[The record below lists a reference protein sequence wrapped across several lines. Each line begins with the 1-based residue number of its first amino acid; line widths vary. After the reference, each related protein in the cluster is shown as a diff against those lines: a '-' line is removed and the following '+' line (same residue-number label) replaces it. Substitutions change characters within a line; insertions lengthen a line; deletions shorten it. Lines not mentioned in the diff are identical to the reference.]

1 MGLHKITAG
10 SGYDYLTRQVAALD
24 ATEKGHTG
32 LASYYTERGESPG
45 QWLGSGMAG
54 IDGLNAGDP
63 VTAEQMQAL
72 FGSGHHPLAHQRQA
86 ALAGPEHSD
95 RDRAMAARLG
105 APFKVYPGDV
115 SPFRR
120 EVAGRL
126 AAWNRAAGRPDGAPV
141 PASERARVRTEVGRE
156 FFLADFGRPP
166 LDARELA
173 GHIARLSRQ
182 QTTAVAGFDLTFSPV
197 KSVSA
202 LWALADPHTA
212 AVIEQ
217 AHRAAIS
224 DALAMIEQRALF
236 TRTGANGVR
245 QVDVQGLVAA
255 AFTHRDSRAGDP
267 DLHTHVAVAN
277 KVQTLDGGW
286 LSIDGRVLYKAKVTA
301 SETYNTALER
311 HLAHSLGVQF
321 VDRAT
326 EDGRRPVREIEGVD
340 PALLQ
345 HWSSRRISITTRQ
358 GELSVEFQRAHG
370 RPPTPVEALALAQQ
384 ATLETREAKHEPRL
398 LAEQRTTW
406 RTQAESVLGGRGA
419 VASMMH
425 RALHPTP
432 RRTSAID
439 GEWIDD
445 SSSRIVTTIE
455 QRRSTWQSWHVRAE
469 ALRHARTHYVPLDQL
484 DAVVGQLVDAALSRH
499 SLPLRNPDDTL
510 VEPDVLRRLDGASV
524 YTVSGTQLFTS
535 ARILA
540 AEQRLVDAAGR
551 RDGMTVDATA
561 IDFTLL
567 ESTAN
572 GLTLNAGQVAL
583 VRAMAT
589 SGSRVQ
595 LAIAPAGSGKTTA
608 MRALTAAWTE
618 AGGTVIGLAPSAAA
632 AAALGEQIDSHT
644 DTLAKLTWSLG
655 NDERPEWVTAIG
667 PKTLVIID
675 EAGMADTL
683 SLDAAVDHILARG
696 GSVRLIG
703 DDQQLAAIGAG
714 GVLRDIATTHG
725 AVRLNELVRF
735 TDPAEGAASLA
746 LRDGHPEALGFYL
759 DRGRVHV
766 GDLATITDDVFA
778 SWLADRN
785 QGRDAIMLAPT
796 RELVAELN
804 QRARAHRLGNQP
816 TGHEVDLA
824 DGNRASA
831 GDVIITRTNNRRL
844 ATSPTDWVKNGDRWT
859 ILATRADGG
868 VRAIHNQ
875 NRLAV
880 DLPTDY
886 VRASVELGYATT
898 VHSAQGVSVDTMHG
912 IATDALTRQQLYT
925 MLTRGRHANHVHLQ
939 VVGDGEP
946 HTAIRPETVLPPTP
960 TDLLEQI
967 LARDELP
974 VSATTQQRDLLTP
987 TLRLGP
993 ATARYTDALHVAAEA
1008 TADPET
1014 VHHLAGA
1021 AERVVPGVTNAPA
1034 WPTLRA
1040 HLLLLAASGAGPV
1053 AELDRAAEGLGAV
1066 DDPAAV
1072 LDWRLDPSGLRSA
1085 GTGPLPWIPG
1095 IPATLAEHPTWG
1107 PYLSQR
1113 RQLVTDLATQVRDS
1127 ARDGAT
1133 PAWVTARG
1141 TGLPAEA
1148 IADIEVWRAAMNVA
1162 PTDLRPTGQRRL
1174 GVAAWRWQRR
1184 LDRLVSAGISPA
1196 MDEWGPLLH
1205 SLAPGMAADEFTPEL
1220 ARRLAQI
1227 SSAGLDARS
1236 LLRDAAA
1243 EGVLPDDHAAAAL
1256 WWRIARHISP
1266 ATAPSADTDPP
1277 VDSAWT
1283 RTLGQHIGEAS
1294 ARKLQA
1300 SPWWPALVTVVDRA
1314 VQRGW
1319 APADLLTEPP
1329 AGVTDVDPCQ
1339 ALVWRT
1345 SLLIHPLR
1353 GEAEPDPDT
1362 PPHDLWDGYHP
1373 DPVAEWLPLDAP
1385 APAGRDAGL
1394 EVEVEDVD
1402 DLTLDDDPGPDFTI
1416 EAMIR
1421 NALPAPE
1428 PTEADM
1434 RAMFARADAWRDSGT
1449 TPERLT
1455 QINHWANEFYQ
1466 QQYAGSWAQHYLF
1479 QRFGVDLTGD
1489 PHYQPG
1495 YAPNTWT
1502 ALTSHLRRR
1511 GVSDHEL
1518 QIAGLALPA
1527 STGRLIDR
1535 FRDRVLFPIIHD
1547 GHVLGF
1553 VGRRHPERTDSDKA
1567 GPKYLNTP
1575 ETPLFHKGAQ
1585 LYAAEGLISAGAT
1598 PVIVEG
1604 PMDAIAITLAT
1615 GGSHVG
1621 VAPLGTSLTDEQ
1633 AAQLAGWRRQPIV
1646 ATDADLAGQIAAE
1659 RDYWILTHHRMDPS
1673 HAQLPAGSDPA
1684 DLLAIG
1690 DRHVLAAAIRGT
1702 RPLADA
1708 LITERLTGP
1717 RDINAALNA
1726 VRVLAAQPPDAW
1738 EPGANRIAGQAGIP
1752 FGLIRHALCDA
1763 IRAINQSP
1771 RAATEAGLRET
1782 FAIKK
1787 ALAQRRIPNVTNPGK
1802 WLTDTPTI
1810 ARRAGESRGQAAD
1823 NDHIQAQRHA
1833 RTDIPRQAR

>member
-32 LASYYTERGESPG
+32 LASYYTERGETPG

-95 RDRAMAARLG
+95 RDRALAARLG

-120 EVAGRL
+120 EVATRL
-126 AAWNRAAGRPDGAPV
+126 AALNRAAGRPEGARV
-141 PASERARVRTEVGRE
+141 PAPERAKVRTEVGRE

-202 LWALADPHTA
+202 LWALADTHTA

-224 DALAMIEQRALF
+224 DALRMIEERALF

-245 QVDVQGLVAA
+245 QVNVQGLVAA

-277 KVQTLDGGW
+277 KVQTLDGRW

-311 HLAHSLGVQF
+311 RLAHSLGVQF
-321 VDRAT
+321 VDRTA

-340 PALLQ
+340 LTLLQ
-345 HWSSRRISITTRQ
+345 HWSSRRISIEARQ

-406 RTQAESVLGGRGA
+406 RTQAEHVLGGRTA
-419 VASMMH
+419 VARMIH

-432 RRTSAID
+432 RPASTID
-439 GEWIDD
+439 GEWIADTAG
-445 SSSRIVTTIE
+445 RIVTTIE
-455 QRRSTWQSWHVRAE
+455 QRRSTWQTWHIRAE
-469 ALRHARTHYVPLDQL
+469 ALREARTHNVPLAQL
-484 DAVVGQLVDAALSRH
+484 DAVVDRLVDAALTSH

-524 YTVSGTQLFTS
+524 YTVSGARLFTS

-551 RDGMTVDATA
+551 RNGMTVDATA
-561 IDFTLL
+561 IDLALL

-644 DTLAKLTWSLG
+644 DTLAKLTWSLT
-655 NDERPEWVTAIG
+655 DKDQPDWVTTIG

-683 SLDAAVDHILARG
+683 SLDAAVDHILASG

-735 TDPAEGAASLA
+735 TDPAEGIASLA
-746 LRDGHPEALGFYL
+746 LRDGRPEALGFYL
-759 DRGRVHV
+759 DQRRVHV

-785 QGRDAIMLAPT
+785 QGQDAIMLAPT
-796 RELVAELN
+796 RDLVAELN
-804 QRARAHRLGNQP
+804 QRARAHRLGGQP
-816 TGHEVDLA
+816 TGREVDLA

-859 ILATRADGG
+859 ILTARADGG

-875 NRLAV
+875 SRLTV
-880 DLPTDY
+880 DLPADY

-912 IATDALTRQQLYT
+912 IATDTLTRQQLYT

-987 TLRLGP
+987 MLRLGP

-1008 TADPET
+1008 TADPDT
-1014 VHHLAGA
+1014 VHQLAGA
-1021 AERVVPGVTNAPA
+1021 ADRIVPGVTDAPA

-1040 HLLLLAASGAGPV
+1040 HLMLLAASGADPV
-1053 AELDRAAEGLGAV
+1053 AELARAAEGLGTV

-1072 LDWRLDPSGLRSA
+1072 LDWRLDPSGLRNA
-1085 GTGPLPWIPG
+1085 GTGPLPWIPAV
-1095 IPATLAEHPTWG
+1095 PATLAEHPTWG
-1107 PYLSQR
+1107 PYLAQR
-1113 RQLVTDLATQVRDS
+1113 HQLVTDLATQVRES
-1127 ARDGAT
+1127 ARD
-1133 PAWVTARG
+1133 RG
-1141 TGLPAEA
+1141 TPVWLTGRGNQFQAEA
-1148 IADIEVWRAAMNVA
+1148 LADIEVWRAAMSVP
-1162 PTDLRPTGQRRL
+1162 PTDLRPTGERQL
-1174 GVAAWRWQRR
+1174 GVAASRWQRR
-1184 LDRLVSAGISPA
+1184 LDRHLTADRSPA
-1196 MDEWGPLLH
+1196 MDEWGRLLH
-1205 SLAPGMAADEFTPEL
+1205 SLAPSLTPDEFTPEL

-1266 ATAPSADTDPP
+1266 AASPSLGADQP
-1277 VDSAWT
+1277 VNSAWT
-1283 RTLGQHIGEAS
+1283 RTLGENIGET
-1294 ARKLQA
+1294 RTQELQA
-1300 SPWWPALVTVVDRA
+1300 SPWWPVLVTVVDHA

-1319 APADLLTEPP
+1319 VPADLLIEPSG
-1329 AGVTDVDPCQ
+1329 GVTAVDPCQ

-1345 SLLIHPLR
+1345 SLLLHPLR
-1353 GEAEPDPDT
+1353 DQTEPDPDT

-1373 DPVAEWLPLDAP
+1373 EPGAEWLPTEALIP
-1385 APAGRDAGL
+1385 AERAADL
-1394 EVEVEDVD
+1394 EVEDVD
-1402 DLTLDDDPGPDFTI
+1402 DVTLDEDPGPDFTI

-1455 QINHWANEFYQ
+1455 QINQWANEFYQ
-1466 QQYAGSWAQHYLF
+1466 QQYAGSWAQQYLF

-1511 GVSDHEL
+1511 GVSDQEL
-1518 QIAGLALPA
+1518 QIAGLALPTSA
-1527 STGRLIDR
+1527 GRLVDR

-1553 VGRRHPERTDSDKA
+1553 IGRRHPDHTDTDKA
-1567 GPKYLNTP
+1567 GPRYLNTR

-1585 LYAAEGLISAGAT
+1585 LYAAELLIAAGAV

-1615 GGSHVG
+1615 AGAHVG

-1633 AAQLAGWRRQPIV
+1633 AAQLAGWGRQPIV
-1646 ATDADLAGQIAAE
+1646 ATDNDLAGQVAAE
-1659 RDYWILTHHRMDPS
+1659 RDFWILTHHRMDPL
-1673 HAQLPAGSDPA
+1673 HAQLPTGTDPA

-1690 DRHVLAAAIRGT
+1690 DRAILQAALLHA
-1702 RPLADA
+1702 RPLAGT
-1708 LITERLTGP
+1708 LITERLHHLVGIDAP
-1717 RDINAALNA
+1717 LAAA
-1726 VRVLAAQPPDAW
+1726 RVLAALPPSAW
-1738 EPGANRIAGQAGIP
+1738 EAGVKRLASRCDLSDGLVRQA
-1752 FGLIRHALCDA
+1752 LHDLV
-1763 IRAINQSP
+1763 RARNQDPS
-1771 RAATEAGLRET
+1771 AATQAGLRDASAAKERLGKCAPPIAPT
-1782 FAIKK
+1782 PGPTRWELPDPIRAVRGAPARDPITT
-1787 ALAQRRIPNVTNPGK
+1787 PNPGS
-1802 WLTDTPTI
+1802 W
-1810 ARRAGESRGQAAD
+1810 R
-1823 NDHIQAQRHA
+1823 
-1833 RTDIPRQAR
+1833 PR